1 MRLTGGRLRRSAVV
15 GLALGLVALG
25 APAATAANS
34 VALGAPA
41 ATAANSTVADGAAG
55 GGAVTGSTVGVVPS
69 RVRDP
74 WLWQATVGQ
83 RPAGPAALVF
93 FTDRTRYFESTGVL
107 VARDGAYRLIPI
119 GIAEGHG
126 LLSPDGRHYLRPQ
139 SGELLDL
146 TTGRQRR
153 TLKPGLH
160 PFAWS
165 PDGRSVLGTR
175 SNDDPVISYG
185 PDNQQLNDPEKPD
198 DLLVVDPYQGT
209 EQVVA
214 AGTFAAHNGAAW
226 SPGGDLVAVTGPP
239 DVPAQLAERQR
250 LVVVDPAG
258 GGPRWQVDL
267 GDRRTLAGPAAWH
280 PDGRR
285 LALLAFDGCAGPRC
299 TAEQAAART
308 WRIEFLDT
316 ATGQAVGPALPAGT
330 LASGIIGWR
339 GDDPILRY
347 VSATEQD
354 TDRQAFLAAL
364 SPDGGR
370 EVLVTTPVG
379 STDLMVP
386 GDLLTRAAFG
396 GPEPRPSPFAAP
408 LWVYLTLGVPTLLAI
423 ALLVRRIRRHRG
435 ATVPAPA

>member
-1 MRLTGGRLRRSAVV
+1 MGEIGGRLRRAAAVGV
-15 GLALGLVALG
+15 ALGLVAIS
-25 APAATAANS
+25 APAATAAN
-34 VALGAPA
+34 
-41 ATAANSTVADGAAG
+41 N
-55 GGAVTGSTVGVVPS
+55 AVTGSTTAAGSAAGVVPT
-69 RVRDP
+69 RVHNP

-107 VARDGAYRLIPI
+107 VDRDGAYRLIPI

-126 LLSPDGRHYLRPQ
+126 LLSPDGRHYLRPG

-153 TLKPGLH
+153 TASVGVYPM
-160 PFAWS
+160 AWS
-165 PDGRSVLGTR
+165 PDGQQVLGTR
-175 SNDDPVISYG
+175 DNDDDVITYG

-198 DLLVVDPYQGT
+198 DLLVVDPFRGT
-209 EQVVA
+209 EQVVDV
-214 AGTFAAHNGAAW
+214 GTFAAHTAAAW
-226 SPGGDLVAVTGPP
+226 SPGGDLVAVTGWP
-239 DVPAQLAERQR
+239 DVPAQLAERER

-267 GDRRTLAGPAAWH
+267 GDRRTLAGAAAWH

-299 TAEQAAART
+299 TPEQAQARA
-308 WRIEFLDT
+308 WRVEFLDT
-316 ATGQAVGPALPAGT
+316 ATGHAVGQALPAGT
-330 LASGIIGWR
+330 SVSEIIGWR
-339 GDDPILRY
+339 GDDPIVRY
-347 VSATEQD
+347 VSATERD
-354 TDRQAFLAAL
+354 TDRQTVLAAL

-370 EVLVTTPVG
+370 DVLVTTPVG

-386 GDLLTRAAFG
+386 DDLLTRAAFG

-408 LWVYLTLGVPTLLAI
+408 LWVYLTLAVPLLLGV
-423 ALLVRRIRRHRG
+423 ALVARHIRRRAAAG
-435 ATVPAPA
+435 AASA

>member
-1 MRLTGGRLRRSAVV
+1 MESTGGRLRRAAVA
-15 GLALGLVALG
+15 GLALGLVALS
-25 APAATAANS
+25 APAATAADS
-34 VALGAPA
+34 P
-41 ATAANSTVADGAAG
+41 ATAASRTLTDSTA
-55 GGAVTGSTVGVVPS
+55 GVVPS

-119 GIAEGHG
+119 GMAEGHG
-126 LLSPDGRHYLRPQ
+126 LLSPDGRHYLRPH

-153 TLKPGLH
+153 TVKPGLH

-165 PDGRSVLGTR
+165 PEGRRVLGTR
-175 SNDDPVISYG
+175 SNDDHVISYG

-214 AGTFAAHNGAAW
+214 AGTFADHTKAAW
-226 SPGGDLVAVTGPP
+226 SPAGDLVAVTGSP
-239 DVPAQLAERQR
+239 DVPARLAERQR
-250 LVVVDPAG
+250 LVVLDPTG

-267 GDRRTLAGPAAWH
+267 GDRRILAGPAAWH

-299 TAEQAAART
+299 TAEQVAARS
-308 WRIEFLDT
+308 WRIEFLDAT
-316 ATGQAVGPALPAGT
+316 TGQAVGRALPAGT
-330 LASGIIGWR
+330 SVSGIVGWR
-339 GDDPILRY
+339 GDDPLLRY
-347 VSATEQD
+347 VNRTEAD
-354 TDRQAFLAAL
+354 TDRQAVLAAL
-364 SPDGGR
+364 SPEGGR

-408 LWVYLTLGVPTLLAI
+408 IWVYLTLAVP
-423 ALLVRRIRRHRG
+423 ALLVIALIVRRVRRHRA
-435 ATVPAPA
+435 ATGPAAP

>member
-1 MRLTGGRLRRSAVV
+1 MRLTGGRLRRAAVV
-15 GLALGLVALG
+15 ALVLGLVALNT
-25 APAATAANS
+25 PAATAAGS
-34 VALGAPA
+34 A
-41 ATAANSTVADGAAG
+41 A
-55 GGAVTGSTVGVVPS
+55 GVVPT
-69 RVRDP
+69 RVHDP

-83 RPAGPAALVF
+83 RPTGPAALLF

-107 VARDGAYRLIPI
+107 VDRDGAYRLIPI
-119 GIAEGHG
+119 HIGEGHG
-126 LLSPDGRHYLRPQ
+126 LLSPDGRHYLRPD

-153 TLKPGLH
+153 TMSTGVYPM
-160 PFAWS
+160 AWS
-165 PDGRSVLGTR
+165 SDGQQVLGTR
-175 SNDDPVISYG
+175 SNDDSVISYG

-198 DLLVVDPYQGT
+198 DLLVVDPFRGT
-209 EQVVA
+209 ERTLDV
-214 AGTFAAHNGAAW
+214 GTFAAHAAAAW
-226 SPGGDLVAVTGPP
+226 SRGGDLVAVTGSP

-258 GGPRWQVDL
+258 GGTRWQVDL
-267 GDRRTLAGPAAWH
+267 GDRRILAGPAAWH

-299 TAEQAAART
+299 TSEQAAART

-316 ATGQAVGPALPAGT
+316 ATGQAVGQSLPAGT
-330 LASGIIGWR
+330 SVSGIIGWR

-347 VSATEQD
+347 VSETEAD

-408 LWVYLTLGVPTLLAI
+408 PWVYLTLAVPLLLAV
-423 ALLVRRIRRHRG
+423 ALLTRRLRRRRS
-435 ATVPAPA
+435 AAPTPSA

>member
-1 MRLTGGRLRRSAVV
+1 MRLTGGRSRRAAVV
-15 GLALGLVALG
+15 ALVLGLVALNT
-25 APAATAANS
+25 PAAA
-34 VALGAPA
+34 
-41 ATAANSTVADGAAG
+41 AAG
-55 GGAVTGSTVGVVPS
+55 SAAGVVPT
-69 RVRDP
+69 RVHDP

-83 RPAGPAALVF
+83 RPAGPAALLF

-107 VARDGAYRLIPI
+107 VDRDGAYRLIPI
-119 GIAEGHG
+119 RIGEGHG
-126 LLSPDGRHYLRPQ
+126 LLSPDGRHYLRPD

-153 TLKPGLH
+153 TMSTGVYPM
-160 PFAWS
+160 AWS
-165 PDGRSVLGTR
+165 SDGQQVLGTR
-175 SNDDPVISYG
+175 SNDDSVITYG

-198 DLLVVDPYQGT
+198 DLLVVDPFRGT
-209 EQVVA
+209 ERVVEV
-214 AGTFAAHNGAAW
+214 GTFAAHNAAAW
-226 SPGGDLVAVTGPP
+226 SPGGDLVAVTGSP

-258 GGPRWQVDL
+258 GGTRWQVDL
-267 GDRRTLAGPAAWH
+267 GDRRILAGPAAWH
-280 PDGRR
+280 PDGRQ
-285 LALLAFDGCAGPRC
+285 LALLAFDGCAGLRC
-299 TAEQAAART
+299 TSEQAAART

-316 ATGQAVGPALPAGT
+316 ATGQAVGQTLPAGT
-330 LASGIIGWR
+330 SVSGIIGWR

-347 VSATEQD
+347 VSETEAD

-386 GDLLTRAAFG
+386 GNLLTRAAFG

-408 LWVYLTLGVPTLLAI
+408 LWVYLALAVPTLLAI
-423 ALLVRRIRRHRG
+423 TLVVRRTRRRRAAMG
-435 ATVPAPA
+435 PAPA

>member
-1 MRLTGGRLRRSAVV
+1 M
-15 GLALGLVALG
+15 LV
-25 APAATAANS
+25 
-34 VALGAPA
+34 
-41 ATAANSTVADGAAG
+41 D
-55 GGAVTGSTVGVVPS
+55 
-69 RVRDP
+69 
-74 WLWQATVGQ
+74 
-83 RPAGPAALVF
+83 
-93 FTDRTRYFESTGVL
+93 
-107 VARDGAYRLIPI
+107 RDGAYRLIPI
-119 GIAEGHG
+119 RIGEGHG
-126 LLSPDGRHYLRPQ
+126 LLSPDGRHYLRPYF
-139 SGELLDL
+139 GELLDL

-153 TLKPGLH
+153 TVSTGVYPM
-160 PFAWS
+160 AWS
-165 PDGRSVLGTR
+165 PDGQQVLGTR
-175 SNDDPVISYG
+175 SNDDDVISFG

-198 DLLVVDPYQGT
+198 DLLVVDPFRGT
-209 EQVVA
+209 ERTLDV
-214 AGTFAAHNGAAW
+214 GTFAAHTAAAW
-226 SPGGDLVAVTGPP
+226 SPGGDLVAVTGSP

-267 GDRRTLAGPAAWH
+267 GDRRMLAGPAAWH

-299 TAEQAAART
+299 TSEQAAART

-316 ATGQAVGPALPAGT
+316 ATGQAVGQALPAGIS
-330 LASGIIGWR
+330 ASGIIGWR
-339 GDDPILRY
+339 GDDPVLRY
-347 VSATEQD
+347 VSETEAD

-408 LWVYLTLGVPTLLAI
+408 LWVYLTLAVPALLAI
-423 ALLVRRIRRHRG
+423 ALVVRRTRRRRT
-435 ATVPAPA
+435 ATAPAPA

>member
-1 MRLTGGRLRRSAVV
+1 MESTGGRLRRATVV
-15 GLALGLVALG
+15 GLALGLVALS
-25 APAATAANS
+25 APAATAADS
-34 VALGAPA
+34 P
-41 ATAANSTVADGAAG
+41 ATAASSALTDSTA
-55 GGAVTGSTVGVVPS
+55 GVVPS

-119 GIAEGHG
+119 GMAEGHG

-139 SGELLDL
+139 TGELLDL

-153 TLKPGLH
+153 TVKPGLH

-165 PDGRSVLGTR
+165 PDGRRVLGTR
-175 SNDDPVISYG
+175 NNDDHVISYG

-214 AGTFAAHNGAAW
+214 AGTFAAHNEAAW
-226 SPGGDLVAVTGPP
+226 SPRGDLLAVTGSP
-239 DVPAQLAERQR
+239 DVPARLAERQR
-250 LVVVDPAG
+250 LVVLDPTG

-267 GDRRTLAGPAAWH
+267 GDRRMLAGPAAWH

-299 TAEQAAART
+299 TSEQLAARS

-316 ATGQAVGPALPAGT
+316 ATGQAVGKALPAGT
-330 LASGIIGWR
+330 SVSGIVGWR
-339 GDDPILRY
+339 GDDPLLRY
-347 VSATEQD
+347 VNRTEAD
-354 TDRQAFLAAL
+354 TDRQATLAAL

-396 GPEPRPSPFAAP
+396 GSEPRPSPFAAP
-408 LWVYLTLGVPTLLAI
+408 LWVYLTLAVPTLLVI
-423 ALLVRRIRRHRG
+423 ALIVRRIRRHRA
-435 ATVPAPA
+435 ATGPAPA

>member
-1 MRLTGGRLRRSAVV
+1 MESTGGRLRRATIV
-15 GLALGLVALG
+15 GLALGLVALS
-25 APAATAANS
+25 APAATAADS
-34 VALGAPA
+34 P
-41 ATAANSTVADGAAG
+41 ATAASSALTDSTAG
-55 GGAVTGSTVGVVPS
+55 GGAVTDSTAGVVPS

-119 GIAEGHG
+119 GMAEGHG

-139 SGELLDL
+139 TGELLDL

-153 TLKPGLH
+153 TVKPGLH

-165 PDGRSVLGTR
+165 PDGRRVLGTR
-175 SNDDPVISYG
+175 NNDDHVISYG

-214 AGTFAAHNGAAW
+214 AGTFAAHNEAAW
-226 SPGGDLVAVTGPP
+226 SPRGDLLAVTGSP
-239 DVPAQLAERQR
+239 DVPARLAERQR
-250 LVVVDPAG
+250 LVVLDPTG

-267 GDRRTLAGPAAWH
+267 GDRRMLAGPAAWH

-299 TAEQAAART
+299 TSEQLAARS

-316 ATGQAVGPALPAGT
+316 ATGQAVGKALPAGT
-330 LASGIIGWR
+330 SVSGIVGWR
-339 GDDPILRY
+339 GDDPLLRY
-347 VSATEQD
+347 VNRTEAD
-354 TDRQAFLAAL
+354 TDRQATLAAL

-396 GPEPRPSPFAAP
+396 GSEPRPSPFAAP
-408 LWVYLTLGVPTLLAI
+408 LWVYLTLAVPTLLVI
-423 ALLVRRIRRHRG
+423 ALIVRRICRHRA
-435 ATVPAPA
+435 ATGPAPA

>member
-1 MRLTGGRLRRSAVV
+1 MRLTGGRSRRAAVV
-15 GLALGLVALG
+15 ALVLGFVALNT
-25 APAATAANS
+25 PAATAAGS
-34 VALGAPA
+34 A
-41 ATAANSTVADGAAG
+41 A
-55 GGAVTGSTVGVVPS
+55 GVVPT
-69 RVRDP
+69 RVHDP

-83 RPAGPAALVF
+83 RPAGPAALLF

-107 VARDGAYRLIPI
+107 VDRDGAYRLIPI
-119 GIAEGHG
+119 RIGEGHG
-126 LLSPDGRHYLRPQ
+126 LLSPDGRHYLRPD

-153 TLKPGLH
+153 TMSTGVYPM
-160 PFAWS
+160 AWS
-165 PDGRSVLGTR
+165 SDGQQVLGTR
-175 SNDDPVISYG
+175 SNDDSVISYG

-198 DLLVVDPYQGT
+198 DLLVVDPFRGT
-209 EQVVA
+209 ERTLDV
-214 AGTFAAHNGAAW
+214 GTFATHAAAAW
-226 SPGGDLVAVTGPP
+226 SRGGGLVAVTGSP

-258 GGPRWQVDL
+258 GGTRWQVDL
-267 GDRRTLAGPAAWH
+267 GDRRILAGPAAWH

-285 LALLAFDGCAGPRC
+285 LALLAFDGCAGLRC
-299 TAEQAAART
+299 TSEQAAART

-316 ATGQAVGPALPAGT
+316 ATGQAVGQALPAGT
-330 LASGIIGWR
+330 SVSGIIGWR

-347 VSATEQD
+347 VSETEAD

-408 LWVYLTLGVPTLLAI
+408 LWVYLALAVPTLLAI
-423 ALLVRRIRRHRG
+423 TLVVRRTRRRRAAMG
-435 ATVPAPA
+435 PAPA

>member
-1 MRLTGGRLRRSAVV
+1 MESTGGRLRHATVV
-15 GLALGLVALG
+15 GLALGLVALS
-25 APAATAANS
+25 APAATAADR
-34 VALGAPA
+34 PA
-41 ATAANSTVADGAAG
+41 AAASSAVTDSTAG
-55 GGAVTGSTVGVVPS
+55 GGAVTDSTAGVVPS

-119 GIAEGHG
+119 GMAEGHG

-153 TLKPGLH
+153 TVKPGLH

-165 PDGRSVLGTR
+165 PDGRRVLGTR
-175 SNDDPVISYG
+175 NNDDHVISYG

-209 EQVVA
+209 EQVVE
-214 AGTFAAHNGAAW
+214 AGTFAAHNEAAW
-226 SPGGDLVAVTGPP
+226 SPGGDLVAVTGSP
-239 DVPAQLAERQR
+239 DVPARLAERQR
-250 LVVVDPAG
+250 LVVLDPTG

-267 GDRRTLAGPAAWH
+267 GDRRMLAGPAAWH

-299 TAEQAAART
+299 TAEQLAARS

-316 ATGQAVGPALPAGT
+316 ATGQAVGQALPAGT
-330 LASGIIGWR
+330 SVSGIVGWR
-339 GDDPILRY
+339 GDDPLLRY
-347 VSATEQD
+347 VSRTEAA
-354 TDRQAFLAAL
+354 TDRQATLAAL
-364 SPDGGR
+364 SPEGGR

-396 GPEPRPSPFAAP
+396 GPEPQPSPFAAP
-408 LWVYLTLGVPTLLAI
+408 LWVYLTLAVPTLLVI
-423 ALLVRRIRRHRG
+423 ALIVRRVRRHRA
-435 ATVPAPA
+435 ATGPAPA

>member
-1 MRLTGGRLRRSAVV
+1 MRSIGGRLRRAAVAGV
-15 GLALGLVALG
+15 ALGLVALS
-25 APAATAANS
+25 APAAAAANS
-34 VALGAPA
+34 GVAGSRAGGS
-41 ATAANSTVADGAAG
+41 TAADSTA
-55 GGAVTGSTVGVVPS
+55 GVVPS

-119 GIAEGHG
+119 RIGEGHG
-126 LLSPDGRHYLRPQ
+126 LLSPDGRHYLRPGF
-139 SGELLDL
+139 GELLDL

-153 TLKPGLH
+153 TVKTGLD

-165 PDGRSVLGTR
+165 PDGRRVLGTR

-185 PDNQQLNDPEKPD
+185 PNNEQLNDPEKPD

-226 SPGGDLVAVTGPP
+226 SPGGDVVAVTGSP

-250 LVVVDPAG
+250 LVVLDPAG

-267 GDRRTLAGPAAWH
+267 GDRRILAGPAAWH

-299 TAEQAAART
+299 TSEQAAART

-316 ATGQAVGPALPAGT
+316 ATGQAVGQALPAGAS
-330 LASGIIGWR
+330 ASGIIGWR

-379 STDLMVP
+379 STDLLVP
-386 GDLLTRAAFG
+386 GGLLSPAAFG

-408 LWVYLTLGVPTLLAI
+408 LWVYLTLAVPTLLAI
-423 ALLVRRIRRHRG
+423 ALVIRRIRRRA
-435 ATVPAPA
+435 ATGPVKA

>member
-1 MRLTGGRLRRSAVV
+1 MAATGRRLWRAAVV
-15 GLALGLVALG
+15 GVALGLVAI
-25 APAATAANS
+25 S
-34 VALGAPA
+34 APA
-41 ATAANSTVADGAAG
+41 ATAANSTV
-55 GGAVTGSTVGVVPS
+55 TGSTTASGSTAGAVPT
-69 RVRDP
+69 RVHNP

-83 RPAGPAALVF
+83 RPAGRAALVF

-107 VARDGAYRLIPI
+107 VDRDGAYRLIPI

-126 LLSPDGRHYLRPQ
+126 LLSPDGRHYLRPG

-153 TLKPGLH
+153 TVSTGVH
-160 PFAWS
+160 PLAWS
-165 PDGRSVLGTR
+165 PDGQQVLGTR
-175 SNDDPVISYG
+175 NNDDEVISFG
-185 PDNQQLNDPEKPD
+185 PENQQLNDPEKPD
-198 DLLVVDPYQGT
+198 DLLVVDPFRGT
-209 EQVVA
+209 ERMVGV
-214 AGTFAAHNGAAW
+214 GTFAAHTAAAW
-226 SPGGDLVAVTGPP
+226 SPGGDLMAVTGSP

-267 GDRRTLAGPAAWH
+267 GDRRILAGPAAWH

-299 TAEQAAART
+299 TSEQAAART
-308 WRIEFLDT
+308 WRIEFLDA
-316 ATGQAVGPALPAGT
+316 ATGQAVGQALPAGT
-330 LASGIIGWR
+330 SVSGIVGWR
-339 GDDPILRY
+339 GDDPVLRY
-347 VSATEQD
+347 VSETKQH
-354 TDRQAFLAAL
+354 TDRQTVLAAL

-386 GDLLTRAAFG
+386 GDLLSRAAFG

-408 LWVYLTLGVPTLLAI
+408 LWVYLTLAVPPLLAV
-423 ALLVRRIRRHRG
+423 ALVVRRVRRRRA
-435 ATVPAPA
+435 ATGPAPA

>member
-1 MRLTGGRLRRSAVV
+1 MGLTGGRLRRTAVV
-15 GLALGLVALG
+15 GVALGLVALS
-25 APAATAANS
+25 APT
-34 VALGAPA
+34 
-41 ATAANSTVADGAAG
+41 ATAANSTVADRTAG
-55 GGAVTGSTVGVVPS
+55 GSAVADSTAGGSTVADSTAGVVPS

-107 VARDGAYRLIPI
+107 IARDGAYRLIPI
-119 GIAEGHG
+119 RIAEGHG

-165 PDGRSVLGTR
+165 PDGRRVLGTR

-198 DLLVVDPYQGT
+198 DLLVVDPRQGT

-214 AGTFAAHNGAAW
+214 AGTFAAHHAAAW
-226 SPGGDLVAVTGPP
+226 SPAGDLVAVAGPP
-239 DVPAQLAERQR
+239 DPAAQVAERQR

-258 GGPRWQVDL
+258 GSRRWQVDL
-267 GDRRTLAGPAAWH
+267 GERRTLAGPAAWH
-280 PDGRR
+280 PDGSRI
-285 LALLAFDGCAGPRC
+285 ALLAFDGCAGLSC
-299 TAEQAAART
+299 TPEQTATRT
-308 WRIEFLDT
+308 WRIEFVD
-316 ATGQAVGPALPAGT
+316 ATTGLSVGAPLPVN
-330 LASGIIGWR
+330 ASTSKIVGWR
-339 GDDPILRY
+339 GRDPVVQE
-347 VSATEQD
+347 VSGTERH
-354 TDRQAFLAAL
+354 TDRQAVLAAL
-364 SPDGGR
+364 SPGGHR
-370 EVLVTTPVG
+370 EVLVTAPVG
-379 STDLMVP
+379 STDLAVA
-386 GDLLTRAAFG
+386 GDLLARAAFG

-408 LWVYLTLGVPTLLAI
+408 PWLYLALAVPLLLAV
-423 ALLVRRIRRHRG
+423 ALLTRHLRRRRS
-435 ATVPAPA
+435 AAPTPSA

>member
-1 MRLTGGRLRRSAVV
+1 MEMTGRRLRRAAAIGV
-15 GLALGLVALG
+15 ALVLVALS
-25 APAATAANS
+25 APAAAA
-34 VALGAPA
+34 G
-41 ATAANSTVADGAAG
+41 TSTVP
-55 GGAVTGSTVGVVPS
+55 GSTAGVVPT
-69 RVRDP
+69 RVHNP

-83 RPAGPAALVF
+83 RAAGPAALVF

-107 VARDGAYRLIPI
+107 VDRDGAYRLIPI
-119 GIAEGHG
+119 SIGEGHG
-126 LLSPDGRHYLRPQ
+126 LLSPDGRHYLRPY

-153 TLKPGLH
+153 TMSTGVHLM
-160 PFAWS
+160 AWS
-165 PDGRSVLGTR
+165 PDGQQVLGTR
-175 SNDDPVISYG
+175 SNDDDVITYG

-198 DLLVVDPYQGT
+198 DLLVVDPFRDT
-209 EQVVA
+209 ERVVDV
-214 AGTFAAHNGAAW
+214 GTFAAHNAAAW
-226 SPGGDLVAVTGPP
+226 SPAGDLVAVTGSP
-239 DVPAQLAERQR
+239 DVPALLAEHQR

-267 GDRRTLAGPAAWH
+267 GDRRVLAGPAAWH

-299 TAEQAAART
+299 TSEEAAART

-316 ATGQAVGPALPAGT
+316 ATGHAVGQPLPAGT
-330 LASGIIGWR
+330 SASGIIGWR
-339 GDDPILRY
+339 GDDPVLRY

-354 TDRQAFLAAL
+354 TDRQAVLAAL

-379 STDLMVP
+379 STDVMVP

-408 LWVYLTLGVPTLLAI
+408 LWVYLTLAVPLLLAV
-423 ALLVRRIRRHRG
+423 ALVVRRVRRRQR
-435 ATVPAPA
+435 ADPPASNA

>member
-1 MRLTGGRLRRSAVV
+1 MRETGRRLRRSAVV
-15 GLALGLVALG
+15 GVALGLVAIS

-34 VALGAPA
+34 PA
-41 ATAANSTVADGAAG
+41 SGSTTAS
-55 GGAVTGSTVGVVPS
+55 GSTVGAVPS
-69 RVRDP
+69 RVHNP

-107 VARDGAYRLIPI
+107 VGRDGAYRLIPI
-119 GIAEGHG
+119 PIGEGHG
-126 LLSPDGRHYLRPQ
+126 LLSPDGRHYLRPY
-139 SGELLDL
+139 SSELLDL

-153 TLKPGLH
+153 TVSTGVYPM
-160 PFAWS
+160 AWS
-165 PDGRSVLGTR
+165 PDGQQVLGTR
-175 SNDDPVISYG
+175 SNDDDVITYG

-198 DLLVVDPYQGT
+198 DLLVVDPFRGT
-209 EQVVA
+209 ERVVDV
-214 AGTFAAHNGAAW
+214 GTFAAHSAGAW
-226 SPGGDLVAVTGPP
+226 SPGGDLVAVTGSP

-267 GDRRTLAGPAAWH
+267 GDRRILAGPAAWH

-299 TAEQAAART
+299 TSEEAAARA

-316 ATGQAVGPALPAGT
+316 ATGHAVGQALPAGT
-330 LASGIIGWR
+330 SVSGIIGWR
-339 GDDPILRY
+339 GDDPILQY

-354 TDRQAFLAAL
+354 TDRQAVLAAL

-370 EVLVTTPVG
+370 EVLVTTPIG

-386 GDLLTRAAFG
+386 GDLLTGAAFG
-396 GPEPRPSPFAAP
+396 GWEPRPSPFAAP
-408 LWVYLTLGVPTLLAI
+408 LWVYLTLAVPMLLAV
-423 ALLVRRIRRHRG
+423 ALVIRRVRRRRTATG
-435 ATVPAPA
+435 AAAT

>member
-15 GLALGLVALG
+15 GLALGLVALST
-25 APAATAANS
+25 PAATAAS
-34 VALGAPA
+34 
-41 ATAANSTVADGAAG
+41 ST
-55 GGAVTGSTVGVVPS
+55 VTGSTAGGGTVTGSTAADSTAGVVPS

-107 VARDGAYRLIPI
+107 VARDGAYRIIPI

-153 TLKPGLH
+153 TMKPGLD

-175 SNDDPVISYG
+175 NNDDQVISYG

-209 EQVVA
+209 ERVVA
-214 AGTFAAHNGAAW
+214 AGIFAAHNGAAW
-226 SPGGDLVAVTGPP
+226 SPEGDLVAVTGSP
-239 DVPAQLAERQR
+239 DVPARLADRQR
-250 LVVVDPAG
+250 LVVLDPAG

-267 GDRRTLAGPAAWH
+267 GDRRMLAGPAAWH

-285 LALLAFDGCAGPRC
+285 LALLAFDGCAGPTC

-316 ATGQAVGPALPAGT
+316 ATGRAVGQALPAGT
-330 LASGIIGWR
+330 SVSGIIGWR
-339 GDDPILRY
+339 GDDPLLRY
-347 VSATEQD
+347 ASKTEAD

-379 STDLMVP
+379 STNLMVP
-386 GDLLTRAAFG
+386 GDLLSRAAFG

-408 LWVYLTLGVPTLLAI
+408 LWVYLTLAVPTLLAI
-423 ALLVRRIRRHRG
+423 ALVVRRIRRHRA
-435 ATVPAPA
+435 ATVPAAA

>member
-1 MRLTGGRLRRSAVV
+1 MGEIGRRLRRAAAAGV
-15 GLALGLVALG
+15 ALGLVAVS
-25 APAATAANS
+25 APAATAAN
-34 VALGAPA
+34 G
-41 ATAANSTVADGAAG
+41 T
-55 GGAVTGSTVGVVPS
+55 VTGRTTASGSTAGVVPT
-69 RVRDP
+69 RVHDP

-107 VARDGAYRLIPI
+107 VDRNGAYRLIPI
-119 GIAEGHG
+119 PIGEGHG
-126 LLSPDGRHYLRPQ
+126 LLSPDGRHYLRPY

-153 TLKPGLH
+153 TRSTGVYPM
-160 PFAWS
+160 AWA
-165 PDGRSVLGTR
+165 PDGQHVLITR
-175 SNDDPVISYG
+175 NNDDDVITYG

-198 DLLVVDPYQGT
+198 DLLVVDPFRDT
-209 EQVVA
+209 ERTLDV
-214 AGTFAAHNGAAW
+214 GTFASHTAAAW
-226 SPGGDLVAVTGPP
+226 SPGGDLVAVTGSP
-239 DVPAQLAERQR
+239 DVPAQLAEHGR

-267 GDRRTLAGPAAWH
+267 GDRRKLAGPAAWH

-299 TAEQAAART
+299 TSEEAAART

-316 ATGQAVGPALPAGT
+316 ATGRAVGRALPAGT
-330 LASGIIGWR
+330 SVSEVIGWR
-339 GDDPILRY
+339 GDDPVLRY

-354 TDRQAFLAAL
+354 TDRQAVLAAL

-408 LWVYLTLGVPTLLAI
+408 LWVYLTLAVPLLLAT
-423 ALLVRRIRRHRG
+423 AFVVRRRRAAFLVRRLTRDDRRERD
-435 ATVPAPA
+435 

>member
-1 MRLTGGRLRRSAVV
+1 MRLTGGRLRRAAVV
-15 GLALGLVALG
+15 ALVLGLVALNTS
-25 APAATAANS
+25 AATAAGS
-34 VALGAPA
+34 A
-41 ATAANSTVADGAAG
+41 A
-55 GGAVTGSTVGVVPS
+55 GVVPT
-69 RVRDP
+69 RVHDP

-83 RPAGPAALVF
+83 RPAGPAALLF

-107 VARDGAYRLIPI
+107 VDRDGAYRLIPI
-119 GIAEGHG
+119 RIGEGHG
-126 LLSPDGRHYLRPQ
+126 LLSPDGRHYLRPD

-153 TLKPGLH
+153 TMSTGVYPM
-160 PFAWS
+160 AWS
-165 PDGRSVLGTR
+165 SDGQQVLGTR
-175 SNDDPVISYG
+175 SNDDSVISYG

-198 DLLVVDPYQGT
+198 DLLVVDPFRGT
-209 EQVVA
+209 ERTLDV
-214 AGTFAAHNGAAW
+214 GTFATHAAAAW
-226 SPGGDLVAVTGPP
+226 SRGGDLVAVTGSP

-250 LVVVDPAG
+250 LVVVDPASG
-258 GGPRWQVDL
+258 GTRWQVDL
-267 GDRRTLAGPAAWH
+267 GDRRILAGPAAWH

-285 LALLAFDGCAGPRC
+285 LALLAFDGCAGLRC
-299 TAEQAAART
+299 TSEQAART

-316 ATGQAVGPALPAGT
+316 ATGQAVGQALPAGT
-330 LASGIIGWR
+330 SVSGIIGWR

-347 VSATEQD
+347 VSETEAD

-370 EVLVTTPVG
+370 EVLVSTPVG

-408 LWVYLTLGVPTLLAI
+408 LWVYLALAVPLLLAV
-423 ALLVRRIRRHRG
+423 ALLTRRLRRRRS
-435 ATVPAPA
+435 AAPTPSA